1 MVVLSVLP
9 FLMRPPTFLAQ
20 AESERISANS
30 GSATLWSRGKA
41 LVSSSISTWQ
51 PGQVSRSRGSM
62 MKSLA
67 SASSTCPHTAP
78 TSSSKVK
85 VASSPSSEEKVK
97 LSLPGWSRK
106 VKVVSLKTRVS
117 LFRQSKSM
125 WTRVQE
131 ITVSSSHMS
140 GRTTSPWS
148 STEERNSA
156 EAREVKKTKK

>member
-1 MVVLSVLP
+1 
-9 FLMRPPTFLAQ
+9 
-20 AESERISANS
+20 
-30 GSATLWSRGKA
+30 
-41 LVSSSISTWQ
+41 
-51 PGQVSRSRGSM
+51 M

-78 TSSSKVK
+78 ISSSKVK

-106 VKVVSLKTRVS
+106 VKGGPLKTTVSLLRLS
-117 LFRQSKSM
+117 RSI

-131 ITVSSSHMS
+131 ITVSSSHIS

-148 STEERNSA
+148 STGERNSA
-156 EAREVKKTKK
+156 EAREVKKTKKSMVVLSSSPH